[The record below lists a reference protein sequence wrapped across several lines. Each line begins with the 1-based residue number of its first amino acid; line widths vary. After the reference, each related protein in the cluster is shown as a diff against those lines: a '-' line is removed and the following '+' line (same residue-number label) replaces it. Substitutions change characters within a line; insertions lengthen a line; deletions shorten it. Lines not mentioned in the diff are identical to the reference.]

1 MPSGSPGRILLLMG
15 AIVQSSDDT
24 MELRRDING
33 KKVTLRC
40 INSTD
45 AEFIVAIR
53 SDPDLNELSTG
64 AISIDIH
71 RKWYEEYLEKENDVY
86 WVVLNQITGE
96 KIGTTA
102 LYNIDL
108 NSNKAESGRTI
119 LLRQYRDLALDTL
132 YAVFVYAFYEIGLNK
147 IYAKV
152 REDEKSILRFDQ
164 KIGFS
169 VEGLLRQ
176 DYWNGKK
183 FISMYLISM
192 LKDEFLDKKILYEN
206 YFSMLESFE
215 G

>member
-1 MPSGSPGRILLLMG
+1 MQG
-15 AIVQSSDDT
+15 SDDT

-53 SDPDLNELSTG
+53 SDPDLNQLSVG

-102 LYNIDL
+102 LYNIDMI
-108 NSNKAESGRTI
+108 SRKAESGRTI
-119 LLRQYRDLALDTL
+119 LLREYREFAFDIL
-132 YAVFVYAFYEIGLNK
+132 YTVFNYAFYDIGLNK

-152 REDEKSILRFDQ
+152 RENEKSILNFDK

-169 VEGLLRQ
+169 IEGLLRQ
-176 DYWNGKK
+176 DYWDGKG
-183 FISMYLISM
+183 FVSMYIISI
-192 LKDEFLDKKILYEN
+192 LRKEFLDKATLYDK
-206 YFSMLESFE
+206 YFSMLESIE